1 MIVVKVGGRVLKAN
15 MRGVAEDIV
24 SLWKKGCEVI
34 LVHGGG
40 DIVTEYS
47 TKMGVKPTFIL
58 SPEGVRSRYTSVE
71 ELEVYLMVMAGKIN
85 KSIVSTLEGLG
96 GKAVGISGVD
106 GPTLIAER
114 KKKIVIVDERGR
126 KRVIEGGYTGR
137 IVNVYVTLLKLLTAN
152 NYITVVAPIALGEE
166 GTPLNVDGDQAA
178 LKIAEALKVDKA
190 IILTDVEGLIIDG
203 ELVREVRAGEL
214 NTILHK
220 VGAGMNRKLL
230 QAREAVMRG
239 VKAIAISSGLRPQPV
254 TRAIENAG
262 TIIRL

>member
-15 MRGVAEDIV
+15 IRAVAEDIV
-24 SLWKKGCEVI
+24 SLWRKGYEVV

-40 DIVTEYS
+40 DVVTEYS
-47 TKMGVKPTFIL
+47 TRMGVNPVFIL
-58 SPEGVRSRYTSVE
+58 SPEGVRSRYTTLE
-71 ELEVYLMVMAGKIN
+71 ELEVYIMVMAGKIN
-85 KSIVSTLEGLG
+85 KSIVSALESFG
-96 GKAVGISGVD
+96 GRAVGISGVD

-126 KRVIEGGYTGR
+126 RRVIEGGYTGR
-137 IVNVYVTLLKLLTAN
+137 IVNVDINLLKLLTEN
-152 NYITVVAPIALGEE
+152 KYIPVIAPIALGED

-178 LKIAEALKVDKA
+178 LKIAEALKVDTA
-190 IILTDVEGLIIDG
+190 IILTDVGGLIVEG
-203 ELVREVRAGEL
+203 EIVREVGIGEL
-214 NTILHK
+214 DTLIHK

-230 QAREAVMRG
+230 QAREAIIRG
-239 VKAIAISSGLRPQPV
+239 VKAVAISSGLGPQPV